1 MVTSRYKSTSGYAE
15 ADRTRQVEFS
25 ENVSD
30 NEDIAS
36 QKSVKTVMLNEFLSQ
51 LPQKYQGH
59 SFRPGLN
66 SMHTM
71 PI

>member
-15 ADRTRQVEFS
+15 ADRTRQVEFT

-51 LPQKYQGH
+51 LPRK
-59 SFRPGLN
+59 
-66 SMHTM
+66 
-71 PI
+71 